1 MNDNFISKIITEIDR
16 KERRCRTIF
25 LFWTRKRNLS
35 DSRISIRP
43 NLIENLLMIYL
54 FNGNVYLNYSNEGVE
69 AKVFSTSGNYFI
81 NIWVKLVVKMN
92 TAFESYIGIKVVVN
106 ITFLN

>member
-1 MNDNFISKIITEIDR
+1 MNENFIIKIIAEIDR
-16 KERRCRTIF
+16 KKRCGTIF

-35 DSRISIRP
+35 DSRISIGS

-54 FNGNVYLNYSNEGVE
+54 FNDNAYLNCSNEGVE

-81 NIWVKLVVKMN
+81 NIWVKLVVMMN
-92 TAFESYIGIKVVVN
+92 TAFESYIGISSCCKY
-106 ITFLN
+106 